1 MSGVEDTDVDQD
13 RELLLP
19 EKRPYGTVQ
28 SSSIDNNTKPRL
40 WTVAYSCAV
49 IVQSWLVFG
58 LTIGYTSPVL
68 SDLEGDDGSSS
79 APLGKTTYQDLFSVL
94 FPVGGLI
101 GTIIAGWIVDKI
113 GRKLS
118 FLVCS
123 ITYAVGWLL
132 IILTL
137 LTNGTVFRLLIFAGR
152 LIGGIGVGFA
162 SLCAPL
168 YIAELSSSKTRGFF
182 GTLTHLHLTTGV
194 FIAQIVGAYI
204 TYYWLAVIT
213 LVIICLFTM
222 LAISLKET
230 PRWLMTQRRNGE
242 AREVLVWLRGEHYN
256 VDKELLDVTKQLESE
271 NKNKLSF
278 AETVKAFRSKA
289 VYYPVILGV
298 VLMFFQQC
306 FGIAGIIFNAEDIF
320 KQAKI
325 KSPGLLSSVTV
336 GGTQMIFS
344 LVGVLLTDI
353 AGRRILLVLSSIIGC
368 MSLTA
373 MGTYEYLNDEPY
385 CNPSSGTGC
394 KENLYPMAI
403 TSMACLL
410 AGFSVGLGAIPWL
423 IASEIVP
430 LKVRGLGVGIITCFN
445 WSYVIILTGLFRNY
459 EDAVHPWGA
468 FWSFALVA
476 FCGII
481 YIAVFIPETKGK
493 SLEEIEQNFC
503 N

>member
-1 MSGVEDTDVDQD
+1 
-13 RELLLP
+13 
-19 EKRPYGTVQ
+19 
-28 SSSIDNNTKPRL
+28 
-40 WTVAYSCAV
+40 
-49 IVQSWLVFG
+49 
-58 LTIGYTSPVL
+58 
-68 SDLEGDDGSSS
+68 
-79 APLGKTTYQDLFSVL
+79 
-94 FPVGGLI
+94 
-101 GTIIAGWIVDKI
+101 
-113 GRKLS
+113 
-118 FLVCS
+118 
-123 ITYAVGWLL
+123 
-132 IILTL
+132 
-137 LTNGTVFRLLIFAGR
+137 
-152 LIGGIGVGFA
+152 
-162 SLCAPL
+162 
-168 YIAELSSSKTRGFF
+168 
-182 GTLTHLHLTTGV
+182 
-194 FIAQIVGAYI
+194 
-204 TYYWLAVIT
+204 
-213 LVIICLFTM
+213 
-222 LAISLKET
+222 
-230 PRWLMTQRRNGE
+230 MTQRRNGE